1 MAICSKDDILEP
13 EKPNVL
19 LALNS
24 YAELKLRSY
33 VRI

>member
-1 MAICSKDDILEP
+1 MAICSKDDILES

-24 YAELKLRSY
+24 YTELKL
-33 VRI
+33 

>member
-1 MAICSKDDILEP
+1 MATCSKDGILKS